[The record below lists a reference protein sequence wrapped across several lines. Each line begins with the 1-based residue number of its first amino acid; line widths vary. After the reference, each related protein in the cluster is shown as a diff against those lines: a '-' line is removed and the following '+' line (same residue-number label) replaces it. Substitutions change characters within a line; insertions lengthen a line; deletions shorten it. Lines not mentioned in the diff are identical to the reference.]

1 VGFYPKLSTI
11 ISMENFK
18 AKREELLIINQKIK
32 KTIAISQI
40 IMLKGFVNYTLF
52 YLQNGKRSYSARTLK
67 HYENLLNDK
76 GFIRVHR
83 GFIVNQNC
91 IVEHNLRT
99 SQLIL
104 TDGYEADISR
114 RRKSIFEKIVLF

>member
-1 VGFYPKLSTI
+1 MKNFIAHKQDLLTI
-11 ISMENFK
+11 D
-18 AKREELLIINQKIK
+18 QKKK
-32 KTIAISQI
+32 KTIAINQI
-40 IMLKGFVNYTLF
+40 IMLKGYVNYTHF
-52 YLQNGKRSYSARTLK
+52 YLQNGKQRISARTLK
-67 HYENLLNDK
+67 HYENLLNNK

-91 IVEHNLRT
+91 IVEHNLLT

-114 RRKSIFEKIVLF
+114 RRKGDFLKGVEV